1 MKKVKKFYIY
11 SSSDRIEFS
20 QQIEKYLNNNKI
32 TIVDINFQS
41 NNVAYP
47 IIDRE
52 PRLGE
57 IKINDRRYYE
67 NVIATQYTAF
77 ITYIEN

>member
-20 QQIEKYLNNNKI
+20 QKIEKYLNNNKI

-52 PRLGE
+52 PKLGE

-67 NVIATQYTAF
+67 NVIATEYTAF